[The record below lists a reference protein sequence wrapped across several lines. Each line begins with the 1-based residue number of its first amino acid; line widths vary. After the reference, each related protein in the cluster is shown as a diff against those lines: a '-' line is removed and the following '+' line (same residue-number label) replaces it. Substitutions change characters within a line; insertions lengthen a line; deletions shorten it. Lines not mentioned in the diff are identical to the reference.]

1 MNEKVAKVLRRK
13 IKEAFPKLNES
24 STPTLR
30 QVYQKAKQKIL
41 NGELTIATIKQRTVQ
56 A

>member
-1 MNEKVAKVLRRK
+1 MNEKVAKLLRRR
-13 IKEAFPKLNES
+13 IKEGFPKHSELA
-24 STPTLR
+24 LK
-30 QVYQKAKQKIL
+30 QLYKKAKQKIK